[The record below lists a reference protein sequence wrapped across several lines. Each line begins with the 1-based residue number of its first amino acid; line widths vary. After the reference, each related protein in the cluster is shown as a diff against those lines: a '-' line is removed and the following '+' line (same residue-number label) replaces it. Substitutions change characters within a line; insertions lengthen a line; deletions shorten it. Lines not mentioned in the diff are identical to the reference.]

1 MHYTYHTT
9 IKMKPTDVKTNIYI
23 YIYIIYIYIYIISS
37 KYVISSMIFKRSF
50 ERLQKT
56 TSKNTVLDTKVELY
70 SEKEI

>member
-1 MHYTYHTT
+1 
-9 IKMKPTDVKTNIYI
+9 
-23 YIYIIYIYIYIISS
+23 
-37 KYVISSMIFKRSF
+37 MIFKRSF

>member
-23 YIYIIYIYIYIISS
+23 YILYIYIYIISS

-70 SEKEI
+70 SEKKI

>member
-23 YIYIIYIYIYIISS
+23 YIYIIYIYIISS

-70 SEKEI
+70 SEKKI

>member
-23 YIYIIYIYIYIISS
+23 YIYYIYIYIISS

>member
-9 IKMKPTDVKTNIYI
+9 IKMKPTDLKTNIYI
-23 YIYIIYIYIYIISS
+23 YIYINYIYIISS

-70 SEKEI
+70 SEKKI

>member
-23 YIYIIYIYIYIISS
+23 YIYYIYIYIISS

-70 SEKEI
+70 SEKKI